1 MIQKIIKVGNSAA
14 VVIPKEF
21 LKTLDASVGNT
32 VNLKLQPEKKRV
44 IIEISQE
51 KENEGEIIDREVYA
65 VAKDLLRRYLP
76 AFKELAKR

>member
-14 VVIPKEF
+14 VIIPRKF
-21 LKTLDASVGNT
+21 LKTLNASVGNK
-32 VNLKLQPEKKRV
+32 VILKIQPEKKRV
-44 IIEISQE
+44 IIELP
-51 KENEGEIIDREVYA
+51 KEEEAKEEIIDKEVYI